1 MTCPL
6 SFVTKNGSSF
16 GYESSHVLRGR
27 VSIGDIFVRGNVYL
41 LRDVMR
47 TFCIFSFLYF
57 LDTLFLL
64 CDSKPCTLFD
74 IYIYIY
80 MLIYVFFTYL
90 YICCFFSLFIH
101 MFLITCMQS
110 IISVSHKDALM
121 SFV

>member
-16 GYESSHVLRGR
+16 GYESSHVLRER

-64 CDSKPCTLFD
+64 CDSKPCTLID

-80 MLIYVFFTYL
+80 ILMLLLHSFTYL
-90 YICCFFSLFIH
+90 SMCCFFSPFMH
-101 MFLITCMQS
+101 MLLIYCM
-110 IISVSHKDALM
+110 
-121 SFV
+121 